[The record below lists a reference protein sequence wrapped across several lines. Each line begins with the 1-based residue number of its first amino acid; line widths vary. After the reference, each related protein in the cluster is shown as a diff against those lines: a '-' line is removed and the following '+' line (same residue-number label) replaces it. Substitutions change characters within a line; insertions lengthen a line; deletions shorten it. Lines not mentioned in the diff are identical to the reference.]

1 MKSLLGFLEDE
12 GKGRG
17 SKVRASWK
25 VLDQFFSVRGR
36 HTMTSSSKE
45 LVDNLL
51 LTGKAA
57 NSDLGVW
64 RELQLLW
71 KDGPKGENVSID
83 II

>member
-1 MKSLLGFLEDE
+1 
-12 GKGRG
+12 
-17 SKVRASWK
+17 
-25 VLDQFFSVRGR
+25 
-36 HTMTSSSKE
+36 MTSSSKE
-45 LVDNLL
+45 FIDNLL
-51 LTGKAA
+51 LIGKAA